1 MIAKTAIS
9 PCAAV
14 GALGALLEYPG
25 EDFQDRYDAALAH
38 AAELDSAAVASL
50 REFGDEMARVSVWRA
65 QEMYSRSFDLAPV
78 CVPYVSVHLF
88 GAESFKRA
96 ELMTG
101 LNAAYEQMGFDAGA
115 ELPDHVALLLRAAP
129 LFTAEEWRDLSS
141 YVMQPAL
148 AKMQAALDGAESP
161 WRLVIRAARQLI
173 EPGETQH
180 D

>member
-1 MIAKTAIS
+1 MIANTTLS
-9 PCAAV
+9 PCTALA
-14 GALGALLEYPG
+14 ALGSLLEYPG
-25 EDFQDRYDAALAH
+25 EDFQERYDAALRYAV
-38 AAELDSAAVASL
+38 ELDLAAAVLL
-50 REFGDEMARVSVWRA
+50 REFGDEMARVSVRRA

-115 ELPDHVALLLRAAP
+115 ELPDHVALLLRAAA
-129 LFTAEEWRDLSS
+129 LFTTEEWEDLCFH
-141 YVMQPAL
+141 VLQPAL
-148 AKMQAALDGAESP
+148 AKMHAALDSAESP

-173 EPGETQH
+173 EPGESQH